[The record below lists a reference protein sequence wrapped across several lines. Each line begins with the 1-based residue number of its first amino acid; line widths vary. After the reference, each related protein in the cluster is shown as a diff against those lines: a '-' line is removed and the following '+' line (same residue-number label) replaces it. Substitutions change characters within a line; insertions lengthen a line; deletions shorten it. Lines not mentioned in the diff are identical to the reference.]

1 MQIHLRGTV
10 TQGTTKTNENEKWVD
25 MIVVICTISS
35 FNNEMEGC

>member
-25 MIVVICTISS
+25 MIRICTISS
-35 FNNEMEGC
+35 FNNGMEGC